1 MPVVKVDMKEELI
14 DEVVR
19 KYRKGVSEAVLQAV
33 EDALKKKG
41 VRISEQEVMEALDRH
56 FIQIAKEVREFL
68 TDFVKRLSE
77 SASVNIEYSG
87 EMKKKIEE
95 LEKRIESVETEEKK
109 VLNKLMDIRDAIL
122 TYINDFKKLVY
133 EDIEKI
139 RKQVKQH
146 DEKINGINESVTK
159 AHRAISGLKGYYA
172 KEISPVFLEVRKKVE
187 TIEKALSSGIQEEV
201 KEEIGGLYKELDSVV
216 TVIEKIEKFNAD
228 IEQRIN
234 DMEQKV
240 NDLCS
245 ISKKEKEIV
254 LLALELVKEKIG
266 GTV

>member
-1 MPVVKVDMKEELI
+1 
-14 DEVVR
+14 
-19 KYRKGVSEAVLQAV
+19 
-33 EDALKKKG
+33 
-41 VRISEQEVMEALDRH
+41 
-56 FIQIAKEVREFL
+56 
-68 TDFVKRLSE
+68 
-77 SASVNIEYSG
+77 
-87 EMKKKIEE
+87 MKKKIEE
-95 LEKRIESVETEEKK
+95 LEKRIESVETEVKEGNEEIVK
-109 VLNKLMDIRDAIL
+109 VLNKLMDIREAIL